1 MSIIVVERRH
11 KIIQKRSS
19 LSTIFIIVVVA
30 QKKKKKKKK
39 RKETLNDHRHER
51 ERERDKKEM
60 KKKSQTKNA
69 LSLKVFFK
77 KSSLKSLFCFPK
89 QSRSRRAFRDTQK
102 KKKTE
107 NSTTIIIIIA
117 SSSSWRRPFRRN
129 LPAQGMV
136 AGGSPEGKLGSA
148 TPTTNSNTTFAFQ
161 T

>member
-11 KIIQKRSS
+11 KIIQRSS
-19 LSTIFIIVVVA
+19 LSTIFIVVVA
-30 QKKKKKKKK
+30 QKKKKKK

-51 ERERDKKEM
+51 EREGQKRDE

-107 NSTTIIIIIA
+107 NSTTTIIIIA

>member
-11 KIIQKRSS
+11 KIQKRSS

-30 QKKKKKKKK
+30 QKKKKKK

-51 ERERDKKEM
+51 ERETKEM

>member
-11 KIIQKRSS
+11 KIIQRSS
-19 LSTIFIIVVVA
+19 LSTIFIVVVA
-30 QKKKKKKKK
+30 QKKKKKK

-51 ERERDKKEM
+51 ERETKEM